1 MGFLHDDREYIEAI
15 KEANNW
21 GLGHYLRKLFITML
35 ISNSINRLEH
45 VQEQTWDCL
54 VDGIWHEQ

>member
-1 MGFLHDDREYIEAI
+1 MIQYPIFRGACFAKGFLHNDREYIEAI

-45 VQEQTWDCL
+45 V
-54 VDGIWHEQ
+54 